1 MTAPTPHKRIAF
13 RRIAEAAARHSEAIC
28 RQWLPGGRVQAG
40 EYLARNPKRADH
52 KPGSFSINLNSG
64 RWADFATGDSGGD
77 LVALAAF
84 LFDLNQ
90 AEAAHRVAEM
100 LGEDPYDN

>member
-1 MTAPTPHKRIAF
+1 MKPRRIAF

-52 KPGSFSINLNSG
+52 KPGSFSINLSSG
-64 RWADFATGDSGGD
+64 CWADFATGDGGGD
-77 LVALAAF
+77 FISLAAY
-84 LFDLNQ
+84 LFDINQ
-90 AEAAHRVAEM
+90 MEAARRVAEM
-100 LGEDPYDN
+100 LGVHAYET